1 MLADCVASL
10 KTPGDKFPALQSPS
24 QCSTTQHAS
33 RAATAPRFE
42 NLSDRSCCAHDVGL
56 ARRQS
61 STNPFLQ
68 IRDPP
73 ELSNP
78 LSALRTSNF
87 LIKIF
92 LGDRT
97 LTECS
102 DFSRALTRHRI
113 GHSGGNIPLIQRDL
127 IEVYAPS
134 RLNYPL
140 GEQSVPFRNPPGGRD
155 RRPLFQAK
163 MARA

>member
-1 MLADCVASL
+1 M
-10 KTPGDKFPALQSPS
+10 
-24 QCSTTQHAS
+24 
-33 RAATAPRFE
+33 
-42 NLSDRSCCAHDVGL
+42 
-56 ARRQS
+56 
-61 STNPFLQ
+61 
-68 IRDPP
+68 DPP

-78 LSALRTSNF
+78 LSALRTSNL

-134 RLNYPL
+134 RLTRWVDAIASAPFVHDAL
-140 GEQSVPFRNPPGGRD
+140 ADDTFLSVA
-155 RRPLFQAK
+155 L
-163 MARA
+163 